1 MEGEGAAVN
10 TDNTTRDSLEG
21 FELVFPKSLREDPH
35 LYEIRSVRELP
46 FIAASSGY
54 FRLSR
59 QAVSVPRSRELAHR
73 LSSGP
78 EPY

>member
-1 MEGEGAAVN
+1 
-10 TDNTTRDSLEG
+10 LEG
-21 FELVFPKSLREDPH
+21 VELVFPKSLREYPH
-35 LYEIRSVRELP
+35 LYEIRGMRELP

-59 QAVSVPRSRELAHR
+59 QAVPRSRELAHR
-73 LSSGP
+73 LSTGP